1 MAQYVDGFVLVV
13 TEKNLDAYKKMA
25 KEASKIWRKYGALD
39 YKECVSDELRPKDM
53 GNMTPLFPKMTNLKR
68 GEHVVLSSLV
78 YKSQKHREHVSA
90 KVHKDPY
97 MSEENWKDKA
107 MPFDIKR
114 TAYGQ
119 FEVIAD

>member
-1 MAQYVDGFVLVV
+1 L
-13 TEKNLDAYKKMA
+13 
-25 KEASKIWRKYGALD
+25 
-39 YKECVSDELRPKDM
+39 
-53 GNMTPLFPKMTNLKR
+53 
-68 GEHVVLSSLV
+68 
-78 YKSQKHREHVSA
+78 A

-97 MSEENWKDKA
+97 MAEENWKDKA